1 MRRGLKEEFII
12 KSCPCE
18 TKIPC
23 ILIQLTGPYASYAY
37 VMDTFAGVTQVM
49 QYGVGQ
55 WLRCVEV
62 GSQKEEG

>member
-1 MRRGLKEEFII
+1 M
-12 KSCPCE
+12 PCE

-37 VMDTFAGVTQVM
+37 VMDTFAGVNQLM

-55 WLRCVEV
+55 WLRCVAV